1 MGFSARIVVN
11 DEEID
16 AYKTRNAYFYLRSK
30 SAPVKKLNISFW
42 AEGGYGTKGCRVQI
56 GYKDGTFKKYYINHY
71 INKNGDL
78 VSVKDHVIYDMKNV
92 LVVMVSI
99 VNKYYLGWNGLPG
112 DFKGLLV
119 EELKNEFLRSLNN
132 KYFFTTQ
139 DIRTPPELEDAKAEF
154 DKVLAELTDE
164 TFSLTTQPP
173 PSLECTNFNR
183 EMYEISVL
191 CKVMGDSDIDM
202 MENFFLKKQIS
213 PKMESRPGIEK
224 VFTFDEYGNI
234 LNFKDYYYHVNDDS
248 TNIKIFKEKMHV
260 ADIKFCYDPLPAIKN
275 QNVKYFF
282 KLHIHN
288 STMVEFNGP

>member
-11 DEEID
+11 EEIID
-16 AYKTRNAYFYLRSK
+16 VYRFMGAYFYLRSK
-30 SAPVKKLNISFW
+30 SDPVEKLNIGFC
-42 AEGGYGTKGCRVQI
+42 ANGGYGTPKCLIQI
-56 GYKDGTFKKYYINHY
+56 GYKDGTSKEYYIEDY
-71 INKNGDL
+71 MDDDGDFA
-78 VSVKDHVIYDMKNV
+78 SIEDYVIDDMTNI
-92 LVVMVSI
+92 LIVMVSI
-99 VNKYYLGWNGLPG
+99 EGENLEWSKSENF
-112 DFKGLLV
+112 DDIFV
-119 EELKNEFLRSLNN
+119 EELKTEFLNSLNK

-154 DKVLAELTDE
+154 DKILAGLTE
-164 TFSLTTQPP
+164 EKFSLTTQPP
-173 PSLECTNFNR
+173 PTFECTNFNR
-183 EMYEISVL
+183 EMYKMPVL